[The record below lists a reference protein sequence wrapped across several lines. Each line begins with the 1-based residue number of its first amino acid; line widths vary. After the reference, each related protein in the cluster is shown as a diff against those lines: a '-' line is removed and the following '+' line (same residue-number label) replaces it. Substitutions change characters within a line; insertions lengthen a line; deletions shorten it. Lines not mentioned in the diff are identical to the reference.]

1 MGNIMAIKQPA
12 QRTPRVPDVL
22 RDAVPVPEPERSTG
36 THRAA
41 VGIHSQQA
49 GTTQRAARVEDA
61 QGGPGGG
68 GEGMKREPKPW
79 AYDLWVHMLDQHG
92 LILLDSE
99 LAEIIRLAVRVEVED
114 RKRARRKW

>member
-1 MGNIMAIKQPA
+1 
-12 QRTPRVPDVL
+12 
-22 RDAVPVPEPERSTG
+22 
-36 THRAA
+36 
-41 VGIHSQQA
+41 
-49 GTTQRAARVEDA
+49 
-61 QGGPGGG
+61 
-68 GEGMKREPKPW
+68 MKREPKPW